1 MKLCSTTRAAHG
13 VFLLLLTACVAAQA
27 AEIKLLTS
35 PGFGPVFRDVGTA
48 FERATGHQLTTVS
61 TGLGII
67 VKRINSGETFDVV
80 MAPRSAIDGFVKD
93 GKATAASVTVVAS
106 AGMGV
111 AVRKG
116 AAKPDVS
123 SPDAFKRTLLAAKSI
138 TYPDSKNPSGNP
150 LLGVHLERVFERLG
164 IAGEM
169 KSRTVFSHT
178 VDVGDLVARGEAE
191 IGMGQLQ
198 SLARSTGI
206 DIVGP
211 LPGELQD
218 AVVFAAVVLTGA
230 RNTEAAKALVEFMR
244 TPEAAAALKA
254 HSMEPVGSGSGGAH

>member
-1 MKLCSTTRAAHG
+1 M
-13 VFLLLLTACVAAQA
+13 FLLLLTGCIAAQA

-35 PGFGPVFRDVGTA
+35 PGFGPVFRDVGAT
-48 FERATGHQLTTVS
+48 FERATGHQLVTVS
-61 TGLGII
+61 TGLGNI
-67 VKRINSGETFDVV
+67 VKRVNSGETFDVI

-93 GKATAASVTVVAS
+93 GKAAAGSVTVVAS

-116 AAKPDVS
+116 APAPDVS
-123 SPDAFKRTLLAAKSI
+123 SPEAFKRALRAAKSI
-138 TYPDSKNPSGNP
+138 TYPDSKNPSGNAA
-150 LLGVHLERVFERLG
+150 LGMHLERVFERLG
-164 IAGEM
+164 IAAEM

-198 SLARSTGI
+198 SLARSTDI

-211 LPGELQD
+211 LPGDLQD
-218 AVVFAAVVLTGA
+218 AVVFAAVILTGA
-230 RNTEAAKALVEFMR
+230 RNIEAAKTLVDFMR

-254 HSMEPVGSGSGGAH
+254 HRMEPVGAGGGGAR